1 MSKQFVIRL
10 ESEKDHRQ
18 VEYVIREAFWNVYKP
33 GCDEHYMA
41 HIMRRHPDFVPELD
55 FVLELDGQVIGS
67 VMYSRCK
74 LMDEAGNV
82 KNILSFG
89 PIAVLPEYQRQGGSR
104 LLLEYSFAKAKEL
117 GYDCI
122 VIFGNP
128 ENYVGRGF
136 VSCKRHNVC
145 LSGGIFPASLLVKTL
160 TDNALDGR
168 CWYFHENDIS
178 SLLYPDKVQEFDETF
193 EAKEK
198 GWRPSQEQFYILS
211 HASLR

>member
-1 MSKQFVIRL
+1 MSKQFIIRL
-10 ESEKDHRQ
+10 EREKDHRQ
-18 VEYVIREAFWNVYKP
+18 VEYVTREAFWNVYKP

-41 HIMRRHPDFVPELD
+41 HIMRQHPDFVPELD

-67 VMYSRCK
+67 VMYSRSK
-74 LMDEAGNV
+74 LVDEAGRV

-89 PIAVLPEYQRQGGSR
+89 PIAVLPNYQRQGGSR
-104 LLLEYSFAKAKEL
+104 LLLEHSFTKAKDL

-128 ENYVGRGF
+128 ENYVSRGF
-136 VSCKRHNVC
+136 VSCKRYNVC
-145 LSGGIFPASLLVKTL
+145 LEGDIFPASLLVKTL
-160 TDNALDGR
+160 TDDALDGR
-168 CWYFHENDIS
+168 RWYFHESDIGN
-178 SLLYPDKVQEFDETF
+178 LLYPDKVQKFDETF

-198 GWRPSQEQFYILS
+198 GCQPSQEQFYILS